1 MPSRRRNLAASTLA
15 TVVLLGL
22 GAACFA
28 RLLAHP
34 TGLIV
39 DPVRP
44 SVDFANR
51 GDPRPVGNDLVFLFL
66 PHHESIALR
75 IARFG
80 HRPVWDAR
88 GFAGRPLPGNPQ
100 AGMSYPPAWIAWSAG
115 TPAVLGWITVAHL
128 LWAGAGAYR
137 LLRSLGVSRWAAT
150 VGAGVYQASPYL
162 MAHTFEGHYPHVWA
176 ACWYPWAFWAYQ
188 QVRSG
193 RFGGLLLAPI
203 LALVYLTGHPQ
214 EWLMLVLSLCV
225 WSTSDALR
233 VWKAGDS
240 RHAAAGLAAWSGLLV
255 LSVGMA
261 SVDAVPQWLAR
272 PWLRRNHDPGLD
284 VGIPRRY
291 HLGGLN
297 AFQLLSPSAL
307 GGPADYFG
315 DDNYWETLCSLG
327 LVPLVLVSIGVFRHP
342 DRRLARGW
350 AALAGLAVLFACGR
364 AGGLYP
370 LLYTAVAGLDGFR
383 VPARSLFLANLAGAA
398 LAGLGMET
406 LLSRM
411 GQRGPWRRFALAMLT
426 GGALLLLALL
436 WLIGSVGTSDRQPRT
451 EPIAA
456 SPVAPARPP
465 STGRTAMAASRVL
478 GDRGFQLA
486 LGGATTLA
494 LAAMLPVGARRRR
507 IIVSLLGVVALAEL
521 GWRGFSLLQVAPAG
535 LFTGSDPIS
544 AEIIRLGR
552 ESETGAGGRSSLQ
565 PPVRIKARDAFYGD
579 LPAAVHG
586 IEKTNVD
593 DAFQLDRA
601 AALYE
606 TLYPIASHVR
616 PMTERLMSPGTKESW
631 KQIRRAVLD
640 RMSVAFLVSDRVEA
654 EPAWPVAFQG
664 ELAGPRFVIQRNPT
678 ILPRA
683 YVVPAAKVLPDDRAV
698 VLASLAAVDP
708 RKYVIMTA
716 DPFEG
721 RASSPRQPFAPAGW
735 ISVDP
740 DRPILRV
747 TTEAPGLLVLADSWM
762 PGWTATVDGRPA
774 PVLVGNHAQR
784 VVPLPDP
791 GPHVVAMEYHPPGFA
806 LGGWFSL
813 ASALVWSILA
823 LCRAIRAAGSSPGV
837 PAGARHLR
845 HARNPLVGAH
855 QPQPGS
861 QPA

>member
-1 MPSRRRNLAASTLA
+1 MPSGRRNLVASILA
-15 TVVLLGL
+15 SLALLAL
-22 GAACFA
+22 GAACFG
-28 RLLAHP
+28 RLLASP
-34 TGLIV
+34 SALIV
-39 DPVRP
+39 DGRRP
-44 SVDFANR
+44 SIDFANR

-66 PHHESIALR
+66 PHHESIARR
-75 IARFG
+75 IAEFG

-100 AGMSYPPAWIAWSAG
+100 AGMSYPPAWIAWG
-115 TPAVLGWITVAHL
+115 TRTPAVLGWITVAHL

-176 ACWYPWAFWAYQ
+176 ACWYPWAFWAFRQ
-188 QVRSG
+188 ARSG
-193 RFGGLLLAPI
+193 RSGGLLLAPI

-214 EWLMLVLSLCV
+214 EWLMLVLALCA
-225 WSTSDALR
+225 WSALDALHAG
-233 VWKAGDS
+233 KAGES
-240 RHAAAGLAAWSGLLV
+240 RRAAAELAAWAGVLV
-255 LSVGMA
+255 LSVGLA
-261 SVDAVPQWLAR
+261 AVDVVPQWLAR
-272 PWLRRNHDPGLD
+272 PWLIRNHDPGLE

-307 GGPADYFG
+307 GGPADYLG

-327 LVPLVLVSIGVFRHP
+327 LAPLVLVAVGTFRHP

-370 LLYTAVAGLDGFR
+370 VCYTFVPGMSAFR
-383 VPARSLFLANLAGAA
+383 VPSRSLFLANLAGAV

-411 GQRGPWRRFALAMLT
+411 GQRGSWRRFAPTMFVVS
-426 GGALLLLALL
+426 ALLLSLL
-436 WLIGSVGTSDRQPRT
+436 WFVRIPVHSDVSRQTR
-451 EPIAA
+451 PIAV
-456 SPVAPARPP
+456 SPIAPSRPP
-465 STGRTAMAASRVL
+465 SEGRAAMAASRVL

-486 LGGATTLA
+486 LGGGMTLA
-494 LAAMLPVGARRRR
+494 IAAMFPIGTRRRR
-507 IIVSLLGVVALAEL
+507 IIVGLLGVVALAEL
-521 GWRGFSLLQVAPAG
+521 GWRGFSLLQVAPASQ
-535 LFTGSDPIS
+535 FTGVDPIS
-544 AEIIRLGR
+544 AEILRLG
-552 ESETGAGGRSSLQ
+552 SVSDAGAVGRSSPK

-579 LPAAVHG
+579 LPAAIHG

-616 PMTERLMSPGTKESW
+616 PMTERLMSPGTKEHW
-631 KQIRRAVLD
+631 KHIRRAVLD
-640 RMSVAFLVSDRVEA
+640 RMSVACLVSDRVET
-654 EPAWPVAFQG
+654 EPAWPVVGEG
-664 ELAGPRFVIQRNPT
+664 ELAGRRFVIQRNPT
-678 ILPRA
+678 ALPRA
-683 YVVPAAKVLPDDRAV
+683 YVVPSAKVLPDDRAV

-708 RKYVIMTA
+708 RKSVIMTA
-716 DPFEG
+716 EPFDG
-721 RASSPRQPFAPAGW
+721 LAPTPRQPFTPAGW

-740 DRPILRV
+740 DRPIFRV
-747 TTEAPGLLVLADSWM
+747 TTEAPGLLVVADSWM

-774 PVLVGNHAQR
+774 PVLVGNHSQR

-791 GPHVVAMEYHPPGFA
+791 GPHVIAMEYHPPGLM
-806 LGGWFSL
+806 LGGALSIV
-813 ASALVWSILA
+813 SALAWSILA
-823 LCRAIRAAGSSPGV
+823 LHRAMRAARSRPGI
-837 PAGARHLR
+837 PAGARHWR
-845 HARNPLVGAH
+845 HPRNSLIGAE

-861 QPA
+861 QSI

>member
-15 TVVLLGL
+15 TLVLLGL

-39 DPVRP
+39 DPVQP

-66 PHHESIALR
+66 PHHQAIARR
-75 IARFG
+75 IAEFG

-100 AGMSYPPAWIAWSAG
+100 AGMSYPPTWIAWG
-115 TPAVLGWITVAHL
+115 ERTPGILGWITVAHL

-176 ACWYPWAFWAYQ
+176 ACWYPWAFWAYRQ
-188 QVRSG
+188 ARSG
-193 RFGGLLLAPI
+193 HASGFLVAPI
-203 LALVYLTGHPQ
+203 LALIYLTGHPQ
-214 EWLMLVLSLCV
+214 EWLMLVLALCT
-225 WSTSDALR
+225 WSALDALHAWR
-233 VWKAGDS
+233 AGDS
-240 RHAAAGLAAWSGLLV
+240 RRAAAGLAAWTGLLV
-255 LSVGMA
+255 LSVGLA
-261 SVDAVPQWLAR
+261 AVDVAPQWLVR
-272 PWLRRNHDPGLD
+272 PWLRRNHDPGLE

-307 GGPADYFG
+307 GGPTDYFG

-350 AALAGLAVLFACGR
+350 TALAGLAVLFACGR

-370 LLYTAVAGLDGFR
+370 LCYAFVPGMSAFR
-383 VPARSLFLANLAGAA
+383 VPARSLFLANLAGSV

-411 GQRGPWRRFALAMLT
+411 EQRGDWRRFALVMLT
-426 GGALLLLALL
+426 GGALLLALM
-436 WLIGSVGTSDRQPRT
+436 WLIGSRGTPELGPWT
-451 EPIAA
+451 KPIAA
-456 SPVAPARPP
+456 SPIAPPRPP
-465 STGRTAMAASRVL
+465 SKGRTAMAASRVL

-486 LGGATTLA
+486 LGGAMA
-494 LAAMLPVGARRRR
+494 LAFAGMLPIGARRRR
-507 IIVSLLGVVALAEL
+507 IIVGLLGAVALAEL
-521 GWRGFSLLQVAPAG
+521 GWRGFSLLQVAPAH
-535 LFTGSDPIS
+535 LFTGPDPIS
-544 AEIIRLGR
+544 AEISRLDGQ
-552 ESETGAGGRSSLQ
+552 SDAGAGGHGSLR
-565 PPVRIKARDAFYGD
+565 PAVRIKARDAFYGD

-616 PMTERLMSPGTKESW
+616 PMTERLMSPGTKEHW

-654 EPAWPVAFQG
+654 EPAWPVAAEKEIAG
-664 ELAGPRFVIQRNPT
+664 ERFVIQRNPT
-678 ILPRA
+678 VLPRA
-683 YVVPAAKVLPDDRAV
+683 YVVPAAKVLPDDRDV
-698 VLASLAAVDP
+698 VLAWLTKVDP
-708 RKYVIMTA
+708 RKNVIMTA
-716 DPFEG
+716 DPFDG
-721 RASSPRQPFAPAGW
+721 RASSPRQPFRPAGW

-740 DRPILRV
+740 DRPVLRV

-774 PVLVGNHAQR
+774 PVLVGNLAQR
-784 VVPLPDP
+784 VVPLPDA

-806 LGGWFSL
+806 AGCWLSL

-823 LCRAIRAAGSSPGV
+823 LRRAMRSARSSPGI
-837 PAGARHLR
+837 PAGARHPR
-845 HARNPLVGAH
+845 HARNPLVVPH
-855 QPQPGS
+855 PPQPGS